1 MKIRSD
7 FVSNSSSSSFVFST
21 KLNNYALSDHIN
33 NILKSKGGKI
43 STDDHYHNETVIRYC
58 CQFYKLMFLGYI
70 DYKVG
75 DEVYSYGN
83 IIGDFNL
90 DDILQKG
97 WFEQSSDEEWLNDIY
112 DSISKYCKANDGFY
126 LSQEDHRIAKITKET
141 IEITEKL
148 IKLGKDVHLKQSKIN
163 AIKKALDDGDDVYI
177 ATFRDDGE
185 GRDSGSIFVP
195 RSSNIS
201 IENISKLEFENTFHL
216 PVLIN
221 VEHDYKE

>member
-21 KLNNYALSDHIN
+21 KLNNYALSIHIN
-33 NILKSKGGKI
+33 NILKSNGGTI
-43 STDDHYHNETVIRYC
+43 NTDDFYHNESVIRYC

-97 WFEQSSDEEWLNDIY
+97 WFEQSSDEEWLNDIH

-126 LSQEDHRIAKITKET
+126 LSREDPRIAKITKET

-148 IKLGKDVHLKQSKIN
+148 IKLGKDVHLDQSKIN

-195 RSSNIS
+195 RSSKIHVEG
-201 IENISKLEFENTFHL
+201 IKPKKFEEIFHL
-216 PVLIN
+216 PVLID
-221 VEHDYKE
+221 VENDYKE

>member
-70 DYKVG
+70 DYKEG
-75 DEVYSYGN
+75 NEVY
-83 IIGDFNL
+83 DFNL